1 MKLDFFVTPITKIE
15 EVINVSENIESVRE
29 NTDVSSKGRQVGQK
43 TETSKGKGPVWS
55 KRIPIKSK
63 KRNLQV
69 VIWGGENGPSI
80 ALEEGKN
87 TENGWENNR
96 IYLPVS
102 KSFELSERIKEAGLE
117 VRDSK

>member
-1 MKLDFFVTPITKIE
+1 
-15 EVINVSENIESVRE
+15 VSEKIESVK
-29 NTDVSSKGRQVGQK
+29 NTNKASQVDQK
-43 TETSKGKGPVWS
+43 SETSKGKGPVWS
-55 KRIPIKSK
+55 KRIPINSK

-102 KSFELSERIKEAGLE
+102 KSFELAERIKEAGIK
-117 VRDSK
+117 VRDLNE

>member
-1 MKLDFFVTPITKIE
+1 MSEKIE
-15 EVINVSENIESVRE
+15 PVRE
-29 NTDVSSKGRQVGQK
+29 NAMPDKVGRSDETLESNKG
-43 TETSKGKGPVWS
+43 SGPVLS
-55 KRIPIKSK
+55 RRIPINSK

-87 TENGWENNR
+87 TENGWQNKR

-102 KSFELSERIKEAGLE
+102 KSFEIAERIKEAGLT
-117 VRDSK
+117 VRDSNE